1 MLYSYP
7 LRMFFLLLS
16 FGILAA
22 GTGIY
27 FYSGMY
33 VEGAFCT
40 LGIIICVFLIFHYI
54 NSVNRKISYFFCAL
68 KNEDYTLR
76 FPEIQGMKSEKLLN
90 KLLNQTKEILQ
101 KTRIDIQQQEK
112 YYELILNNINS
123 GIIALNSKGFVIQ
136 SNLFALKILGLEV
149 FTHTRQL
156 QKVSLQ
162 LQQTIEEI
170 QSGET
175 KRITYTNER
184 GSMQLLIN
192 ATSII
197 MNGEKL
203 TLLVFNDIENEMD
216 EKEIDSWIRLIRV
229 LAHEIMNSIAPIT
242 SLSDTLLSLHK
253 NDDPE
258 IEASQLKEN
267 TINGLHVISETGKG
281 LISFVESYR
290 KFTRIPKPEREYV
303 DMNEFIHRM
312 VILCSM
318 EPYFEN
324 VTIDTEIHPE
334 NVKVFADP
342 NMLGQVLLN
351 IMKNAIQA
359 MQGKENSKLHVR
371 VEAAANQTQIK
382 ITDNGPGIEPEI
394 LNEIFVPFF
403 TTKTEGTGI
412 GLSIARQIMR
422 THGGNIKVS
431 SIPGKETTFT
441 LSL

>member
-7 LRMFFLLLS
+7 LRMLFLLLS

-54 NSVNRKISYFFCAL
+54 NSVNRKISYFFSAL

-123 GIIALNSKGFVIQ
+123 GVIALNSKGFVIQ

-184 GSMQLLIN
+184 GSVQLLIN

-359 MQGKENSKLHVR
+359 MQGKKNSKLHVR

>member
-7 LRMFFLLLS
+7 LRMLFLLLS

-22 GTGIY
+22 GAGIY

-54 NSVNRKISYFFCAL
+54 NSVNRKISYFFSAL

-184 GSMQLLIN
+184 GSVQLLIN

-359 MQGKENSKLHVR
+359 MQGKKNSKLHVR

>member
-1 MLYSYP
+1 MSRPYP
-7 LRMFFLLLS
+7 SRIIFLLLF
-16 FGILAA
+16 FGLLAA
-22 GTGIY
+22 GAGIY
-27 FYSGMY
+27 FYSGKNIQG
-33 VEGAFCT
+33 VFC
-40 LGIIICVFLIFHYI
+40 LAGGIICVWLLVYYI
-54 NSVNRKISYFFCAL
+54 NSVNRKISYFFNAL
-68 KNEDYTLR
+68 KNDDYTLR
-76 FPEIQGMKSEKLLN
+76 FTETHGTRSEKLLN
-90 KLLNQTKEILQ
+90 NLLNQTKEVLQ
-101 KTRIDIQQQEK
+101 KTRIDIQQKEK

-123 GIIALNSKGFVIQ
+123 GVIALNSKGFVIQ

-156 QKVSLQ
+156 QKVSLR

-175 KRITYTNER
+175 QRITYTNER
-184 GSMQLLIN
+184 GSVQLLIN

-203 TLLVFNDIENEMD
+203 SLIVFNDIENEMD

-253 NDDPE
+253 NDSTE

-267 TINGLHVISETGKG
+267 TINGLHVISKTGKG

-290 KFTRIPKPEREYV
+290 KFTRIPKPERESI

-318 EPYFEN
+318 EPHFEN
-324 VTIDTEIHPE
+324 ITIQTKIQPE
-334 NVKVFADP
+334 NLKICADP
-342 NMLGQVLLN
+342 NLLGQVMLN

-359 MQGKENSKLHVR
+359 MKGRKNSKLQVN
-371 VEAAANQTQIK
+371 VENNANQTLIK
-382 ITDNGPGIEPEI
+382 ITDNGPGIVPEI

-422 THGGNIKVS
+422 AHGGNIKVS
-431 SIPGKETTFT
+431 SIPEKETTFT

>member
-1 MLYSYP
+1 MSHPYP
-7 LRMFFLLLS
+7 IRMVLLLLS

-22 GTGIY
+22 GAGIC
-27 FYSGMY
+27 FYSGNTF
-33 VEGAFCT
+33 EGILC
-40 LGIIICVFLIFHYI
+40 LIGIVVCIFFIFHFI
-54 NSVNRKISYFFCAL
+54 NTVNRKISYFFSAL

-76 FPEIQGMKSEKLLN
+76 FTETQGMKSEKLLN
-90 KLLNQTKEILQ
+90 NLLNQTKEILQ

-123 GIIALNSKGFVIQ
+123 GILALNSKGFVIQ
-136 SNLFALKILGLEV
+136 SNLFARKIFGLEV
-149 FTHTRQL
+149 LTHIRQL
-156 QKVSLQ
+156 HKVSPQ
-162 LQQTIEEI
+162 LQQIIEEI

-175 KRITYTNER
+175 KRITYNNER
-184 GSMQLLIN
+184 GSVQLLIN

-197 MNGEKL
+197 MKGEKL

-253 NDDPE
+253 NNDPE
-258 IEASQLKEN
+258 IEASQIKEN

-290 KFTRIPKPEREYV
+290 KFTRIPKPEREFI
-303 DMNEFIHRM
+303 DMNEFINRM

-318 EPYFEN
+318 EPHFEN
-324 VTIDTEIHPE
+324 ITIQTGIRPE
-334 NVKVFADP
+334 NLKVFADP
-342 NMLGQVLLN
+342 NLLGQVVLN

-359 MQGKENSKLHVR
+359 MKGRKNSKLQVI
-371 VEAAANQTQIK
+371 VEAPADQTFIK
-382 ITDNGPGIEPEI
+382 ITDNGPGIAPEI

-422 THGGNIKVS
+422 AHGGNIKVS
-431 SIPGKETTFT
+431 SNPEKETTFT

>member
-1 MLYSYP
+1 MHYSYP

-40 LGIIICVFLIFHYI
+40 VGIIICVLLIFHYI
-54 NSVNRKISYFFCAL
+54 NSVNRKISYFFSAL

-123 GIIALNSKGFVIQ
+123 GVIALNSKGFVIQ

-184 GSMQLLIN
+184 GSVQLLIN

-253 NDDPE
+253 DDDPE

-290 KFTRIPKPEREYV
+290 KFTRIPKPEREYI

-324 VTIDTEIHPE
+324 VTINTEIHPE

-359 MQGKENSKLHVR
+359 MQGKKNSKLHVR

>member
-7 LRMFFLLLS
+7 LRMLFLLLS

-54 NSVNRKISYFFCAL
+54 NSVNRKISYFFSAL

-123 GIIALNSKGFVIQ
+123 GVIALNSKGFVIQ

-184 GSMQLLIN
+184 GSVQLLIN

>member
-1 MLYSYP
+1 MLNSYP

-54 NSVNRKISYFFCAL
+54 NSVNRKISYFFSAL

-123 GIIALNSKGFVIQ
+123 GVIAFNSKGFVIQ
-136 SNLFALKILGLEV
+136 SNLFALKILGLEI

-184 GSMQLLIN
+184 GSVQLLIN
-192 ATSII
+192 ATSIL

-359 MQGKENSKLHVR
+359 MQGKKNSKLHVR

-382 ITDNGPGIEPEI
+382 ITDNGPGIAPEI

>member
-54 NSVNRKISYFFCAL
+54 NSVNRKISYFFSAL

-123 GIIALNSKGFVIQ
+123 GVIALNSKGFVIQ

-184 GSMQLLIN
+184 GSVQLLIN

-359 MQGKENSKLHVR
+359 MQGKKNSKLHVR

>member
-7 LRMFFLLLS
+7 LRMLFLLLS

-54 NSVNRKISYFFCAL
+54 NSVNRKISYFFSAL

-123 GIIALNSKGFVIQ
+123 GVIALNSKGFVIQ

-184 GSMQLLIN
+184 GSVQLLIN

-342 NMLGQVLLN
+342 NMLGQMLLN

>member
-1 MLYSYP
+1 MHYSYP

-40 LGIIICVFLIFHYI
+40 VGIIICVLLIFHYI
-54 NSVNRKISYFFCAL
+54 NSVNRKISYFFSAL

-123 GIIALNSKGFVIQ
+123 GVIALNSKGFVIQ

-184 GSMQLLIN
+184 GSVQLLIN

-253 NDDPE
+253 DDDPE

-290 KFTRIPKPEREYV
+290 KFTRIPKPEREYI

-359 MQGKENSKLHVR
+359 MQGKKNSKLHVK

>member
-1 MLYSYP
+1 MEQLW
-7 LRMFFLLLS
+7 
-16 FGILAA
+16 G
-22 GTGIY
+22 
-27 FYSGMY
+27 
-33 VEGAFCT
+33 
-40 LGIIICVFLIFHYI
+40 
-54 NSVNRKISYFFCAL
+54 
-68 KNEDYTLR
+68 
-76 FPEIQGMKSEKLLN
+76 
-90 KLLNQTKEILQ
+90 
-101 KTRIDIQQQEK
+101 QEK

-123 GIIALNSKGFVIQ
+123 GVIALNSKGFVIQ

-184 GSMQLLIN
+184 GSVQLLIN

>member
-1 MLYSYP
+1 M
-7 LRMFFLLLS
+7 
-16 FGILAA
+16 
-22 GTGIY
+22 
-27 FYSGMY
+27 
-33 VEGAFCT
+33 
-40 LGIIICVFLIFHYI
+40 
-54 NSVNRKISYFFCAL
+54 
-68 KNEDYTLR
+68 
-76 FPEIQGMKSEKLLN
+76 
-90 KLLNQTKEILQ
+90 
-101 KTRIDIQQQEK
+101 
-112 YYELILNNINS
+112 
-123 GIIALNSKGFVIQ
+123 
-136 SNLFALKILGLEV
+136 
-149 FTHTRQL
+149 
-156 QKVSLQ
+156 
-162 LQQTIEEI
+162 
-170 QSGET
+170 
-175 KRITYTNER
+175 
-184 GSMQLLIN
+184 
-192 ATSII
+192 
-197 MNGEKL
+197 
-203 TLLVFNDIENEMD
+203 
-216 EKEIDSWIRLIRV
+216 
-229 LAHEIMNSIAPIT
+229 
-242 SLSDTLLSLHK
+242 
-253 NDDPE
+253 
-258 IEASQLKEN
+258 
-267 TINGLHVISETGKG
+267 HVISETGKG

>member
-54 NSVNRKISYFFCAL
+54 NSVNRKISYFFSAL

>member
-1 MLYSYP
+1 MLRSYP
-7 LRMFFLLLS
+7 FRLIFLLLS

-22 GTGIY
+22 GAGIY
-27 FYSGMY
+27 FYSGMN
-33 VEGAFCT
+33 VEGAFC
-40 LGIIICVFLIFHYI
+40 IICIVICVFLIFHHI
-54 NSVNRKISYFFCAL
+54 NSVNRKIGYFFSAL
-68 KNEDYTLR
+68 KNDDYTLR
-76 FPEIQGMKSEKLLN
+76 FTESQGMKSEKLLN
-90 KLLNQTKEILQ
+90 NLLNQTKEILQ

-123 GIIALNSKGFVIQ
+123 GVIALNSKGFVIQ
-136 SNLFALKILGLEV
+136 SNLFARKILGLEV

-156 QKVSLQ
+156 QKVSPQ

-170 QSGET
+170 QSGQT

-184 GSMQLLIN
+184 GSVQLLIN

-203 TLLVFNDIENEMD
+203 SLLVFSDIENEMD

-253 NDDPE
+253 DDNTE
-258 IEASQLKEN
+258 IDASQLKEN

-290 KFTRIPKPEREYV
+290 KFTRIPKPEREYI
-303 DMNEFIHRM
+303 DMSEFIHRM

-318 EPYFEN
+318 EPHFVN
-324 VTIDTEIHPE
+324 ATIQTEIHPE
-334 NVKVFADP
+334 NLKVYADP
-342 NMLGQVLLN
+342 NLLGQVMLN

-359 MQGKENSKLHVR
+359 MKGRKNSKLYVN
-371 VEAAANQTQIK
+371 VENNSNQTLIK
-382 ITDNGPGIEPEI
+382 ITDNGPGIAPEI

-422 THGGNIKVS
+422 AHGGNIKVT
-431 SIPGKETTFT
+431 SIPEKETTFT